1 MKSKKLI
8 IYITITVVCSVVIF
22 VLSSQVQTVSG
33 TNSLRV
39 LTVAAD
45 FLSKL
50 FHITISESDIRALN
64 GLFRKV
70 AHFSIYTLLS
80 IFAYNTFRV
89 AITQKRCVILAT
101 FAFCVL
107 TAISDEIHQIFVS
120 GRSGEVRD
128 VLIDTLGVC
137 CGLGLVWVWNK
148 IVKSI
153 RKPK

>member
-8 IYITITVVCSVVIF
+8 IYIIITVVCSIVIF

-39 LTVAAD
+39 LTAIAD
-45 FLSKL
+45 FLSKI
-50 FHITISESDIRALN
+50 FHITISESGIRGLN
-64 GLFRKV
+64 GLFRKA

-89 AITQKRCVILAT
+89 AITQKKCVIIAT

-107 TAISDEIHQIFVS
+107 TAISDEIHQIFVP

-128 VLIDTLGVC
+128 VLIDTIGVC
-137 CGLGLVWVWNK
+137 FGLGLIWVWDK

-153 RKPK
+153 KKPK